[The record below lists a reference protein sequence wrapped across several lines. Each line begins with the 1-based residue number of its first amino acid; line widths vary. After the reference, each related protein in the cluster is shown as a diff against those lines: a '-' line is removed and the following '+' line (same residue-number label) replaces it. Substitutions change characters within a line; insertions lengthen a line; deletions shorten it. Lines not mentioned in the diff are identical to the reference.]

1 MSYVDNNLKKA
12 DKFYKLKEFDKAND
26 FYNLI
31 LSKFPKNQR
40 ALKGI
45 NLIKN
50 LKSNSNS
57 YSDNELYY
65 LKELLSLYDQQKYIE
80 IIEKLDYFIS
90 KVTLKKHFIYNL
102 VGVIYFK
109 MGRILKAITNLK
121 RSIRLHP
128 ENHEAYF
135 NLGNVLAGKN
145 KLSLAIKMYKKATCI
160 KPNYDKA
167 CNNLG
172 IALKKD
178 GQLIESINVL
188 KKTIK
193 INPEYFSPYNNLGK
207 IYFEIGNYKNS
218 INNFKKCIEIYTNS
232 YLDLLHLNLNN
243 NLQRY
248 PLLSEM
254 LTNLSI
260 SELANGDFIK
270 GWKNYRARHKYY
282 NPLKIRENTLIKTEQ
297 GLGDQVLFSRFLR
310 GLDFKNNNYYFPVDE
325 KLKKIFSTSFPL
337 IKFISHDEKPN
348 VESSFYLGDLAE
360 NFIKKHQDLTIWN
373 RKYLNVC
380 DNTTEIYRQ
389 RHSKNKIKCGISW
402 LSKSTNENSS
412 KDYYTELKNNMSINL
427 LELKEILEL
436 SNIEFID
443 LQYTNTK
450 KEREYLSK
458 NFNINVK
465 KYDDIDNF
473 NDIHKLSC
481 LIQSCDIILTI
492 PNITAHLAG
501 SLGKKTYLILPDQ
514 NGVFWYW
521 KVYDDKFIWYDTFNR
536 FNKNEFI
543 NKYAI

>member
-50 LKSNSNS
+50 SKSNPNS
-57 YSDNELYY
+57 CSDNELYY
-65 LKELLSLYDQQKYIE
+65 LKELLSLYDQQKYLE

-90 KVTLKKHFIYNL
+90 KVTLKRHFIYNL

-109 MGRILKAITNLK
+109 MGRILKAVTNLK
-121 RSIRLHP
+121 RSIRLYP

-135 NLGNVLAGKN
+135 NLGNVLGEKN
-145 KLSLAIKMYKKATCI
+145 KLSLAIKMYRKAIRI

-167 CNNLG
+167 SNNLG

-193 INPEYFSPYNNLGK
+193 INSKYFSPYNNLGK
-207 IYFEIGNYKNS
+207 IYFEIGDYKNS

-232 YLDLLHLNLNN
+232 HLDLLHLNLND

-282 NPLKIRENTLIKTEQ
+282 NPLKIRKNTLIKTEQ

-348 VESSFYLGDLAE
+348 VESSFFLGDLAE
-360 NFIKKHQDLTIWN
+360 NFIKKHQDLTNWN

-380 DNTTEIYRQ
+380 NNTTEIYRQ

-412 KDYYTELKNNMSINL
+412 KDYYTELKNKMSINL

-458 NFNINVK
+458 NFNINIK

-501 SLGKKTYLILPDQ
+501 SLGKKTYLILPKQ

-521 KVYDDKFIWYDTFNR
+521 KVLDDKFIWYDTFNR

>member
-50 LKSNSNS
+50 SKSNPNS
-57 YSDNELYY
+57 CSDNELYY
-65 LKELLSLYDQQKYIE
+65 LKELLSLYDQQKYLE

-90 KVTLKKHFIYNL
+90 KVRLKKYFIYNL

-109 MGRILKAITNLK
+109 MGRILKAVTNLK
-121 RSIRLHP
+121 RSIRLYP

-135 NLGNVLAGKN
+135 NLGNVLGEKN
-145 KLSLAIKMYKKATCI
+145 KLSLAIKMYREAIRI

-193 INPEYFSPYNNLGK
+193 INSKYFSPYNNLGK
-207 IYFEIGNYKNS
+207 IYFEIGDYKNS

-232 YLDLLHLNLNN
+232 HLDLLHLNLND

-282 NPLKIRENTLIKTEQ
+282 NPLKIRKNTLIKT
-297 GLGDQVLFSRFLR
+297 
-310 GLDFKNNNYYFPVDE
+310 
-325 KLKKIFSTSFPL
+325 I
-337 IKFISHDEKPN
+337 
-348 VESSFYLGDLAE
+348 
-360 NFIKKHQDLTIWN
+360 
-373 RKYLNVC
+373 
-380 DNTTEIYRQ
+380 
-389 RHSKNKIKCGISW
+389 
-402 LSKSTNENSS
+402 
-412 KDYYTELKNNMSINL
+412 
-427 LELKEILEL
+427 
-436 SNIEFID
+436 
-443 LQYTNTK
+443 
-450 KEREYLSK
+450 
-458 NFNINVK
+458 
-465 KYDDIDNF
+465 
-473 NDIHKLSC
+473 
-481 LIQSCDIILTI
+481 
-492 PNITAHLAG
+492 
-501 SLGKKTYLILPDQ
+501 
-514 NGVFWYW
+514 
-521 KVYDDKFIWYDTFNR
+521 
-536 FNKNEFI
+536 
-543 NKYAI
+543 

>member
-57 YSDNELYY
+57 CSDNELYY
-65 LKELLSLYDQQKYIE
+65 LKELLSLYDQQKYLE

-90 KVTLKKHFIYNL
+90 KVKLKKYFIYNL

-109 MGRILKAITNLK
+109 MGRILKAVTNLK
-121 RSIRLHP
+121 RSIRLYP

-135 NLGNVLAGKN
+135 NLGNVLGKKN
-145 KLSLAIKMYKKATCI
+145 KLSLAIKMYRKAIGI

-188 KKTIK
+188 KNTIK
-193 INPEYFSPYNNLGK
+193 INPKYFSPYNNLGK

-232 YLDLLHLNLNN
+232 HLDLLHLNLND

-282 NPLKIRENTLIKTEQ
+282 NPLKIKKNTLIETEQ

-348 VESSFYLGDLAE
+348 VESSFFLGDLAE
-360 NFIKKHQDLTIWN
+360 NFIKKPQDLTNWN

-412 KDYYTELKNNMSINL
+412 KDYYTELKNKMSINL
-427 LELKEILEL
+427 LDLKEILEL

-501 SLGKKTYLILPDQ
+501 SLGKKTYLILPKQ

-536 FNKNEFI
+536 FDKNEFI